1 MREVFLRRIAP
12 LETNESM
19 FYWKDSSKSVE
30 EMSKCDILTG
40 IVTEKLSTALQEIL
54 AVLQRT
60 VSGYEE
66 EASGLR
72 REISQQNIQL
82 ELLKP
87 RINLQRRAL
96 VPDAEGHVVVSSEE
110 EQPAEQETGSLGMLW
125 YDDDDEEEEQ
135 PKPDPKDP
143 DFQITPRLVPPR
155 ASDRPQREVIL
166 RVCILEDSR
175 TLVLSNTVFDRC
187 PVQEV
192 CFPRGLSEEQFLL
205 LLRSSF
211 PRLTDDFEFFT
222 SDRTKTLKPLQVD
235 SLTAEK
241 VSSRIR
247 SSNLYIRLK
256 NREDSGSCESVGP
269 RQKGESPSGSV
280 TSSADETEAYSR
292 LSPPRVQT
300 ARRRRGRPPLEK
312 KQTTNNLLL
321 RVCMLGT
328 CRSDV
333 LSNKVFK
340 KYPVKEVCFPPGL
353 SEEGFLLLL
362 RSSFPR
368 LTDSSRLEF
377 LRTDRSRRLQ
387 RIQLE
392 TLTPEDILRTRSS
405 GGEKTLLYLRLRKG
419 SSFIRG
425 ETQLT
430 GTLRE
435 YPTGPTLRF
444 SEASSK
450 HLIIKP
456 LTDSR
461 VQHADPCSS
470 NTSQEQEVE
479 TQEIETQEIV
489 TQEVETQEVETQEV
503 ETQEVAE
510 SSDNEM
516 ANEASDGDWKPD
528 AETRQSGAK
537 RVKFGGKNLCKV
549 CSISYILLGSL
560 VKHAWSHVDEEEAPC
575 VCGVC
580 GDLFETSEELK
591 SHLKNKY
598 KKTHECSFCRKSFLT
613 VTGLKRHVTLHTGDR
628 PFKCDVCGK
637 AFAHASNL
645 SIHRWVHREEKP
657 YKCDVCPKA
666 FGLKGSFQAHRRL
679 HGKRERFICNVCG
692 KSLLDMRSLT
702 RHKSTHSGERRY
714 GCEICGKRFKLPGT
728 LRSHKKTHTV
738 REKTFLCHICCKT
751 FVTNG
756 GLKMHLNMHS
766 GERPF
771 PCSVCGKRFMSN
783 GYRKSHM
790 RTHTNEAPYECKECG
805 RFFKR
810 KTHLNNHVR
819 GHLGIKLF
827 VCSVCGKA
835 CSRQEHLT
843 VHMRT
848 HNGERPYQCTVC
860 AKAFTQSHCLKTHMK
875 SHHQGDEGFL
885 NATCP

>member
-1 MREVFLRRIAP
+1 
-12 LETNESM
+12 M
-19 FYWKDSSKSVE
+19 FYWKNSSESVE
-30 EMSKCDILTG
+30 EMSKCDILRG

-87 RINLQRRAL
+87 RINLQRR
-96 VPDAEGHVVVSSEE
+96 DDEDHVVVSSEE
-110 EQPAEQETGSLGMLW
+110 EEEQQQPAEQETGSLGMLW

-143 DFQITPRLVPPR
+143 DFQITPRVAPPR
-155 ASDRPQREVIL
+155 ASDRPQREVII
-166 RVCILEDSR
+166 RVCILEDAR

-187 PVQEV
+187 PVQEL

-222 SDRTKTLKPLQVD
+222 SDRTKTLKLLQVD
-235 SLTAEK
+235 SLTPEK
-241 VSSRIR
+241 ISSSIR

-256 NREDSGSCESVGP
+256 
-269 RQKGESPSGSV
+269 KGESPSGSV

-312 KQTTNNLLL
+312 KQTNNLLL

-333 LSNKVFK
+333 LSNKGK
-340 KYPVKEVCFPPGL
+340 Q
-353 SEEGFLLLL
+353 EEDFLLLL

-387 RIQLE
+387 RLQLE
-392 TLTPEDILRTRSS
+392 RLTPEDILRTRSS
-405 GGEKTLLYLRLRKG
+405 GGEKTL
-419 SSFIRG
+419 
-425 ETQLT
+425 
-430 GTLRE
+430 
-435 YPTGPTLRF
+435 P
-444 SEASSK
+444 
-450 HLIIKP
+450 
-456 LTDSR
+456 

-479 TQEIETQEIV
+479 TQEIETQE
-489 TQEVETQEVETQEV
+489 VETQEVETQEV
-503 ETQEVAE
+503 ETQEAAE
-510 SSDNEM
+510 SSDDEI

-537 RVKFGGKNLCKV
+537 RGKFGGKNLCKV
-549 CSISYILLGSL
+549 CGISYVLLGSL
-560 VKHAWSHVDEEEAPC
+560 VKHAWSHVDEEEAP
-575 VCGVC
+575 
-580 GDLFETSEELK
+580 
-591 SHLKNKY
+591 
-598 KKTHECSFCRKSFLT
+598 
-613 VTGLKRHVTLHTGDR
+613 
-628 PFKCDVCGK
+628 
-637 AFAHASNL
+637 
-645 SIHRWVHREEKP
+645 
-657 YKCDVCPKA
+657 
-666 FGLKGSFQAHRRL
+666 
-679 HGKRERFICNVCG
+679 
-692 KSLLDMRSLT
+692 
-702 RHKSTHSGERRY
+702 
-714 GCEICGKRFKLPGT
+714 
-728 LRSHKKTHTV
+728 
-738 REKTFLCHICCKT
+738 
-751 FVTNG
+751 
-756 GLKMHLNMHS
+756 
-766 GERPF
+766 
-771 PCSVCGKRFMSN
+771 
-783 GYRKSHM
+783 YRKSHM

-827 VCSVCGKA
+827 VCSICGKA

-875 SHHQGDEGFL
+875 SHRQGDEGFL

>member
-1 MREVFLRRIAP
+1 
-12 LETNESM
+12 M
-19 FYWKDSSKSVE
+19 FYWKDSSESVGQ
-30 EMSKCDILTG
+30 MSKCDILRG

-96 VPDAEGHVVVSSEE
+96 VPGAEDRVVVSSEVDQVVVSSEEDQVVVSSEE

-143 DFQITPRLVPPR
+143 DFQITPRPPPPR
-155 ASDRPQREVIL
+155 ASDRPQREVTL
-166 RVCILEDSR
+166 RVCILEDAR

-211 PRLTDDFEFFT
+211 PQLTGDFEFFT

-292 LSPPRVQT
+292 VSPPRVQT
-300 ARRRRGRPPLEK
+300 ARRRRGRPPLER
-312 KQTTNNLLL
+312 KQTNNQLLL

-333 LSNKVFK
+333 LSNKGK
-340 KYPVKEVCFPPGL
+340 Q
-353 SEEGFLLLL
+353 EEDFLLLL

-405 GGEKTLLYLRLRKG
+405 GGEKALLYLRLRKG
-419 SSFIRG
+419 AGDEEEEEEEEEEERHLSNDVVMKPDESDLSS
-425 ETQLT
+425 
-430 GTLRE
+430 
-435 YPTGPTLRF
+435 
-444 SEASSK
+444 
-450 HLIIKP
+450 
-456 LTDSR
+456 SR

-479 TQEIETQEIV
+479 TQEIETQELEI
-489 TQEVETQEVETQEV
+489 QEVETQELVAQEV
-503 ETQEVAE
+503 ETQEAAE
-510 SSDNEM
+510 SNDDEM

-537 RVKFGGKNLCKV
+537 RVKFG
-549 CSISYILLGSL
+549 
-560 VKHAWSHVDEEEAPC
+560 
-575 VCGVC
+575 
-580 GDLFETSEELK
+580 
-591 SHLKNKY
+591 
-598 KKTHECSFCRKSFLT
+598 
-613 VTGLKRHVTLHTGDR
+613 
-628 PFKCDVCGK
+628 
-637 AFAHASNL
+637 
-645 SIHRWVHREEKP
+645 
-657 YKCDVCPKA
+657 
-666 FGLKGSFQAHRRL
+666 
-679 HGKRERFICNVCG
+679 
-692 KSLLDMRSLT
+692 
-702 RHKSTHSGERRY
+702 
-714 GCEICGKRFKLPGT
+714 
-728 LRSHKKTHTV
+728 
-738 REKTFLCHICCKT
+738 
-751 FVTNG
+751 
-756 GLKMHLNMHS
+756 
-766 GERPF
+766 
-771 PCSVCGKRFMSN
+771 
-783 GYRKSHM
+783 
-790 RTHTNEAPYECKECG
+790 
-805 RFFKR
+805 
-810 KTHLNNHVR
+810 
-819 GHLGIKLF
+819 
-827 VCSVCGKA
+827 
-835 CSRQEHLT
+835 
-843 VHMRT
+843 
-848 HNGERPYQCTVC
+848 
-860 AKAFTQSHCLKTHMK
+860 AFTQSHCLKTHMK
-875 SHHQGDEGFL
+875 SHHQEDEGFL
-885 NATCP
+885 NPTCP